1 MSNKIFLIFLVLLI
15 FFCLFSGCKA
25 ETQEENRVKFING
38 NQTGIL
44 KDDNEINGDD
54 AAYLISSYSNSELM
68 LSDNLEYS
76 FFISSETAVYDDENY
91 YKVVAG
97 TISKNNFDY
106 YSIEEIGCYLVSLN
120 GNKAFRYDKENDA
133 VISLNYIRDI
143 AE

>member
-1 MSNKIFLIFLVLLI
+1 MYYL
-15 FFCLFSGCKA
+15 FFSVYSSGCKA

-68 LSDNLEYS
+68 LSDNIEYS
-76 FFISSETAVYDDENY
+76 FLFHPKQQFMISENY
-91 YKVVAG
+91 YKG
-97 TISKNNFDY
+97 CCRNDKQNNFDY

-120 GNKAFRYDKENDA
+120 GNKAFRYDKENDS
-133 VISLNYIRDI
+133 VISLNYSRDM

>member
-1 MSNKIFLIFLVLLI
+1 
-15 FFCLFSGCKA
+15 
-25 ETQEENRVKFING
+25 
-38 NQTGIL
+38 
-44 KDDNEINGDD
+44 
-54 AAYLISSYSNSELM
+54 M
-68 LSDNLEYS
+68 LSDNIEYS

-120 GNKAFRYDKENDA
+120 GNKAFRYDKENDS

>member
-1 MSNKIFLIFLVLLI
+1 M
-15 FFCLFSGCKA
+15 
-25 ETQEENRVKFING
+25 KFING

-68 LSDNLEYS
+68 LSDNIEYS
-76 FFISSETAVYDDENY
+76 FFISSETAVYDGENY

-120 GNKAFRYDKENDA
+120 GNKAFRYYKENDS
-133 VISLNYIRDI
+133 VISLNYFRDI
-143 AE
+143 A